1 MPIPPALILSWDA
14 LPPDIS
20 GIPRFLLADE
30 FGNLHMLTLNTQD
43 VKVVALPLDTLGSCT
58 LSTCLQYLDHGLVFC
73 GSTLGDSQLVQVH
86 DEPILVD
93 EENMDEG
100 NADLELGDTT

>member
-1 MPIPPALILSWDA
+1 M
-14 LPPDIS
+14 
-20 GIPRFLLADE
+20 PRFLLADE